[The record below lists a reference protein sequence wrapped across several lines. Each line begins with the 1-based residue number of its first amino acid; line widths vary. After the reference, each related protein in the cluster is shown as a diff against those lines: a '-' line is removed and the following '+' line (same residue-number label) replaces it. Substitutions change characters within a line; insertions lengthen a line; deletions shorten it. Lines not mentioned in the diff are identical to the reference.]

1 MIFQTKKELAKIAKL
16 CLMLDVMRDEV
27 KVAEL
32 LSVKQNISTR
42 IALLRL
48 KKLLRER
55 RNLYK

>member
-1 MIFQTKKELAKIAKL
+1 MNFPTKKALQEVAKL
-16 CLMLDVMRDEV
+16 CLLMDVMRDEI
-27 KVAEL
+27 KICRL
-32 LSVKQNISTR
+32 LAVKQNPPTR